1 MARVIPEPLGGAHRD
16 PGAMAATLRSALL
29 EELAELEKLDTGSL
43 LEKRYQR
50 LRGYGAYQAA

>member
-1 MARVIPEPLGGAHRD
+1 
-16 PGAMAATLRSALL
+16 MAATLRSALL